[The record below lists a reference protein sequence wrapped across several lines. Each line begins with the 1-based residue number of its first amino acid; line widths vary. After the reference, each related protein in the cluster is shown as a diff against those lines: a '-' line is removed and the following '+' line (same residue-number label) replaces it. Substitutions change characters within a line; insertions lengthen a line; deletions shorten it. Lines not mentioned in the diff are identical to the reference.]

1 MKKSVLIATGLAVLS
16 TSAYA
21 TKARMSA
28 LGQDSALGSYYM
40 GDTRNVFRNP
50 ADLNS
55 TKNYMVAEFGDN
67 GTGNNPNAEGGFF
80 REMGAFNYGVYLGS
94 NNGHDYS
101 ERTSSEGFAGD
112 DNWAG

>member
-28 LGQDSALGSYYM
+28 LGQDEGLGSYYM

-50 ADLNS
+50 ADLNY
-55 TKNYMVAEFGDN
+55 TKNYMVAEWGQDA
-67 GTGNNPNAEGGFF
+67 GTANAEGGFF
-80 REMGAFNYGVYLGS
+80 RELGAFNYGVYLGS
-94 NNGHDYS
+94 NNGH
-101 ERTSSEGFAGD
+101 T
-112 DNWAG
+112 